1 MKQTN
6 AVPESESS
14 FDHKI
19 FLRSLTPGPGVYRM
33 LNARGEVMYVGKA
46 KNLRRRVGSYFTRAA
61 NRRIASMVAQIRDI
75 EITATHT
82 EAEAL
87 LLENNLI
94 KEHKPRYNVLLRDDK
109 SYPYLFLSD
118 EEFPR
123 LAFHR
128 GARRSKGRYFGPYPS
143 ASAVRETLQLLQ
155 KLFPVRQCEDSY
167 FRNRSRPC
175 LQYQIQ
181 RCTAPCV
188 GFVKP
193 DSYWQDVRDTE
204 LFLEGKAS
212 DVIERWVRKMEA
224 ASERLE
230 YEEAAHLRDQ
240 IGALRSVQEK
250 QYVSGERGDLD
261 IVAVAAEGAVACV
274 QLFYV
279 RQGRNLGNKSL
290 FPRSGDGAEPSEII
304 SAFIAQHYLGRA
316 VPQQI
321 LVNVEPEDKAVL
333 EESLSLQAER
343 KVTIQS
349 RPRGERARWLKM
361 AVDNAALAL
370 ASRLASAG
378 SARARLGA
386 LQTALGLVDLPQRM
400 ECFDISHTQGDQT
413 VASCVVFVD
422 GAPSKADYRRFN
434 IAGITPG
441 DDYAAMRQALDRRYK
456 RVLAGEGRLPDIL
469 LIDGGLGQLA
479 VAGDIMAELGVDGVL
494 LLGVAKG
501 PDRRP
506 GMEQLFLLGRSAA
519 LILPADS
526 PALHLVQQI
535 RDEAHRFAITGH
547 RQRRGKAKKR
557 SVLEDINGIGPK
569 RRARLLKQFGGLQGL
584 SRAGIEDIS
593 TVEGVSEKLAQE
605 IYAAFHG
612 NK

>member
-1 MKQTN
+1 VT
-6 AVPESESS
+6 ESKST
-14 FDHKI
+14 FDHKS
-19 FLRSLTPGPGVYRM
+19 FVRNLTQGPGVYRM
-33 LNARGEVMYVGKA
+33 FNADGDVMYVGKA
-46 KNLRRRVGSYFTRAA
+46 KNLRRRVGSYFTRAS
-61 NRRIASMVAQIRDI
+61 NRRIASMVAQIRNV

-94 KEHKPRYNVLLRDDK
+94 KEHRPRYNVLLRDDK

-128 GARRSKGRYFGPYPS
+128 GARKAKGRYFGPYPS
-143 ASAVRETLQLLQ
+143 AGAVRETLQLLQ

-175 LQYQIQ
+175 LQYQIE
-181 RCTAPCV
+181 RCSAPCV
-188 GFVKP
+188 GFITP
-193 DSYWQDVRDTE
+193 QAYAQDVGDTA
-204 LFLEGKAS
+204 LFLEGKAQ
-212 DVIERWVRKMEA
+212 DVVARWVEKMEA
-224 ASERLE
+224 ASGRLE
-230 YEEAAHLRDQ
+230 FEEAAQLRDQ
-240 IGALRSVQEK
+240 ISALRAVQEK

-261 IVAVAAEGAVACV
+261 MVAVASEGGIACV

-290 FPRSGDGAEPSEII
+290 FPRTGDGAGEGEII

-321 LVNVEPEDKAVL
+321 LVSVEPEDKVVL
-333 EESLSLQAER
+333 EESLGLQAGR
-343 KVTIQS
+343 RVSIQS

-361 AVDNAALAL
+361 AQDNAALAL

-378 SARARLGA
+378 NTRTRLEA
-386 LQTALGLVDLPQRM
+386 LQQVLRLSEPPQRL
-400 ECFDISHTQGDQT
+400 ECFDISHIQGEQT

-422 GAPSKADYRRFN
+422 GAASKADYRRFN
-434 IAGITPG
+434 IRGITPG
-441 DDYAAMRQALDRRYK
+441 DDYAAMRQALERRYK
-456 RVLAGEGRLPDIL
+456 RVLAGEGKLPDIL
-469 LIDGGLGQLA
+469 LIDGGLGQLSTA
-479 VAGDIMAELGVDGVL
+479 ADIIGGLGLADIL

-506 GMEQLFLLGRSAA
+506 GMEQLFLLGRRQP
-519 LILPADS
+519 LILPPDS

-547 RQRRGKAKKR
+547 RQRRGKTKTR
-557 SVLEDINGIGPK
+557 SVLEDISGVGPK
-569 RRARLLKQFGGLQGL
+569 RRARLLRQFGGLQGL
-584 SRAGIEDIS
+584 ARAGIEDIK
-593 TVEGVSEKLAQE
+593 TVEGISEKLALE

>member
-1 MKQTN
+1 MT
-6 AVPESESS
+6 ESKST
-14 FDHKI
+14 FDHKS
-19 FLRSLTPGPGVYRM
+19 FVRNLTQGPGVYRM
-33 LNARGEVMYVGKA
+33 FNADGDVMYVGKA
-46 KNLRRRVGSYFTRAA
+46 KNLRRRVGSYFTRAS
-61 NRRIASMVAQIRDI
+61 NRRIASMVAQIRNV

-94 KEHKPRYNVLLRDDK
+94 KEHRPRYNVLLRDDK

-128 GARRSKGRYFGPYPS
+128 GARKAKGRYFGPYPS
-143 ASAVRETLQLLQ
+143 AGAVRETLQLLQ

-175 LQYQIQ
+175 LQYQIE
-181 RCTAPCV
+181 RCSAPCV
-188 GFVKP
+188 GFITP
-193 DSYWQDVRDTE
+193 QAYAQDVGDTA
-204 LFLEGKAS
+204 LFLEGKAQ
-212 DVIERWVRKMEA
+212 DVVARWVEKMEA
-224 ASERLE
+224 ASGRLE
-230 YEEAAHLRDQ
+230 FEEAAQLRDQ
-240 IGALRSVQEK
+240 ISALRAVQEK

-261 IVAVAAEGAVACV
+261 IVAVASEGGIACV

-290 FPRSGDGAEPSEII
+290 FPRTGDGAGEGEII

-321 LVNVEPEDKAVL
+321 LVSVEPEDKVVL
-333 EESLSLQAER
+333 EESLGLQAGR
-343 KVTIQS
+343 RVSIQS

-361 AVDNAALAL
+361 AQDNAALAL

-378 SARARLGA
+378 NTRTRLEA
-386 LQTALGLVDLPQRM
+386 LQQVLRLSEPPQRL
-400 ECFDISHTQGDQT
+400 ECFDISHIQGEQT

-422 GAPSKADYRRFN
+422 GAASKADYRRFN
-434 IAGITPG
+434 IRGITPG
-441 DDYAAMRQALDRRYK
+441 DDYAAMRQALERRYK
-456 RVLAGEGRLPDIL
+456 RVLAGEGKLPDIL
-469 LIDGGLGQLA
+469 LIDGGLGQLSTA
-479 VAGDIMAELGVDGVL
+479 ADIIGGLGLADIL

-506 GMEQLFLLGRSAA
+506 GMEQLFLLGRRQP
-519 LILPADS
+519 LILPPDS

-547 RQRRGKAKKR
+547 RQRRGKTKTR
-557 SVLEDINGIGPK
+557 SVLEDISGVGPK
-569 RRARLLKQFGGLQGL
+569 RRARLLRQFGGLQGL
-584 SRAGIEDIS
+584 ARAGVEDIK
-593 TVEGVSEKLAQE
+593 TVEGISEKLALE

>member
-1 MKQTN
+1 MS
-6 AVPESESS
+6 ESESS
-14 FDHKI
+14 FDHKT

-33 LNARGEVMYVGKA
+33 LNAQGQVMYVGKA

-61 NRRIASMVAQIRDI
+61 NRRIASMVAQIQGI

-386 LQTALGLVDLPQRM
+386 LQTALGLADLPQRM

>member
-109 SYPYLFLSD
+109 SYPYLFLSE

-128 GARRSKGRYFGPYPS
+128 GARKAKGRFFGPYPS
-143 ASAVRETLQLLQ
+143 ASSVRETLQLLQ

-188 GFVKP
+188 GFVTP
-193 DSYWQDVRDTE
+193 DAYNQDVRDTE

-212 DVIERWVRKMEA
+212 DVVERWVHKMEA
-224 ASERLE
+224 AAARLE
-230 YEEAAHLRDQ
+230 FEEAAHLRDQ
-240 IGALRSVQEK
+240 IGALRAVQEK

-261 IVAVAAEGAVACV
+261 IVAVAAGGAVACV

-290 FPRSGDGAEPSEII
+290 FPRSGDGAEPGEII
-304 SAFIAQHYLGRA
+304 SAFIAQHYLGKA

-321 LVNVEPEDKAVL
+321 LVSVEPDDKAVL
-333 EESLSLQAER
+333 EESLSLQAAR

-378 SARARLGA
+378 SARARLVA
-386 LQTALGLVDLPQRM
+386 LQAVLDLAEPPQRM

-422 GAPSKADYRRFN
+422 GAANKADYRRFN
-434 IAGITPG
+434 ISGITPG

-479 VAGDIMAELGVDGVL
+479 VAGEIMAELGVAGVL

-506 GMEQLFLLGRSAA
+506 GMEQLLLLGRSTP

-557 SVLEDINGIGPK
+557 SVLEDISGIGPK

-584 SRAGIEDIS
+584 ARAGIEDIS